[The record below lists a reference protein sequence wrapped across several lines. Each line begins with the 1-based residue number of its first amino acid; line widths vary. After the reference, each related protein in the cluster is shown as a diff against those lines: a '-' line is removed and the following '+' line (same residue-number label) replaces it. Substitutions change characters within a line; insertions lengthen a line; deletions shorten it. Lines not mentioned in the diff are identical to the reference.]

1 MKKILAVF
9 ISVLLIITA
18 IPINAFAEFVTGMS
32 GTYGALSYRIISN
45 EVTITGCDEEATGEI
60 VIPSV
65 IDDCPVVI
73 IDSQAFRNCTEITS
87 VIIEDG
93 VFQIYNLA
101 FARCVALRRVSIPK
115 SVNSISDSAFAYC
128 TVIEEFIVDSE
139 NTYYSSIENTLVD
152 IRTKTLVA
160 STKERIIPSSEQ
172 IKKIGSYALSG
183 AISKTDIYIPINIT
197 YINYSAIDEWDT
209 LETVWFQGTED
220 EKPTIDTSYDSN
232 NLSTKEWLYEK
243 CGIGLEHSYLNACE
257 NSCEICEYNRTAPH
271 VYDNNCDTDCN
282 ECEYVREFNGHDYN
296 NLCDADCNSCG
307 YIRTVPDHYY
317 SNICDTTCNWCGL
330 KRDVPPHVYDNAC
343 DTQCN
348 NCDYIRSVPAHKYE
362 DVCDATCNECGYIRE
377 NIHVYD
383 NACDTQ
389 CNVCNNTRVVPEHS
403 YETDLTCDICKYSK
417 KPDIPCADA
426 ITADSITLQSV
437 IGCEYSLDMENWQ
450 LSTIFTE
457 LKPNTTYTFYQRVA
471 ESKNS
476 YVSEVSEGLMVTTK
490 KGYTITYDANG
501 GINAPDL
508 QIKTEGITLTLSSQE
523 PTRLGYIFTGWAI
536 TVDGS
541 VVYSS
546 GDEYAADSD
555 IVLYAK
561 WIKICTNCQ
570 GVGEYG
576 KTETCETCAGEGVVY
591 TTCTNCDAYGNIKKQ
606 KQCTICS
613 GLGFTDNITVC
624 YCCRG
629 TGLETYYEDCRT
641 CGGDKK
647 IENNC
652 SACGADGTK
661 YNIYTCEICNGTGV
675 EKELKTIK
683 ITQCPETIT
692 FLEGKDILSVI
703 GGKITLYYDD
713 GTSQMMDMIPSMVT
727 GFDNT
732 LVGAQTL
739 TVTYNGKTDTYNI
752 EIIAKTLESI
762 AVTTLP
768 NTTHYLVGKD
778 SFSAEGGKVT
788 LYYNNDT
795 SDIINLNNSMV
806 SGFSNQTVGTQTLIV
821 TYNGKTDTFNITVDE
836 KSLTSILV
844 TAEPDKVSYLE
855 GESFSKTGMIVTA
868 YYNNDTSATI
878 TDYSISGYN
887 STPGSKTITVTY
899 NGKSDTFTVT
909 VLAKSLSSIAVT
921 TKPSKLTYTEGEMFD
936 KSGMVVT
943 AYYNN
948 NTSGV
953 VTDYT
958 VSGYTSTTGT
968 KTITVAYGG
977 KTATFTV
984 TVKPGVPQSVTS
996 SKFTVSGNKI
1006 SKISAGTTV
1015 STLLSGISEGTYCKV
1030 YDGTSVISGSSN
1042 VGTGMVVKIMDGN
1055 TVKAS
1060 YTVIVT
1066 GDTNGDGNITVTDMI
1081 AIKAHVLKK
1090 STLSGVYASAADT
1103 NGDDGISITDFIQVK
1118 AKILGKGSITAR

>member
-1 MKKILAVF
+1 MKRVVAVLISILLV
-9 ISVLLIITA
+9 ITTM
-18 IPINAFAEFVTGMS
+18 PINVFAEFVTGVS
-32 GTYGALSYRIISN
+32 GTYGVLSYRITSN
-45 EVTITGCDEEATGEI
+45 EVIITACDEEATGEI
-60 VIPSV
+60 VVPST
-65 IDDCPVVI
+65 INDFPVVL
-73 IDSQAFRNCTEITS
+73 IDSQAFQNCTEITS
-87 VIIEDG
+87 IIIKDG

-101 FARCVALRRVSIPK
+101 FARCVALRRVLIPK
-115 SVNSISDSAFAYC
+115 SVNSISSSAFAYC
-128 TVIEEFIVDSE
+128 TGIEEFIVDSE

-152 IRTKTLVA
+152 VRTKTLVA

-172 IKKIGSYALSG
+172 IEKVGSYALSG
-183 AISKTDIYIPINIT
+183 AISKTDIYMPINIT

-220 EKPTIDTSYDSN
+220 EKPTINTSYDSN

-243 CGIGLEHSYLNACE
+243 CGISLEHSYLNACD

-362 DVCDATCNECGYIRE
+362 DVCDVTCNECGYIRE

-383 NACDTQ
+383 NDCDEI
-389 CNVCNNTRVVPEHS
+389 CNNCDFTREVPEHS
-403 YETDLTCDICKYSK
+403 YGTDLTCDICKYSQ

-450 LSTIFTE
+450 SSTIFTE

-471 ESKNS
+471 ESENS
-476 YVSEVSEGLMVTTK
+476 YVSEISEGLTVTTK

-501 GINAPDL
+501 GTNAPNS
-508 QIKTEGITLTLSSQE
+508 QIKTEGVKLELSAQKPSRSE
-523 PTRLGYIFTGWAI
+523 YKFIGWA
-536 TVDGS
+536 TSSDGAVIYNAGDS
-541 VVYSS
+541 YSI
-546 GDEYAADSD
+546 DSD

-561 WIKICTNCQ
+561 WRKLCENCN
-570 GVGEYG
+570 GDG
-576 KTETCETCAGEGVVY
+576 K
-591 TTCTNCDAYGNIKKQ
+591 AYVS
-606 KQCTICS
+606 CS
-613 GLGFTDNITVC
+613 
-624 YCCRG
+624 R
-629 TGLETYYEDCRT
+629 
-641 CGGDKK
+641 CGGDGKVYNDIGDCRDCNGVGIWCQRCQAPSGPFTIGMRSCSMCGSTDFYFCGECGGSGNLLTEVSCSYCNSGMVEGNCAICEGTGTVKELYK
-647 IENNC
+647 IE
-652 SACGADGTK
+652 
-661 YNIYTCEICNGTGV
+661 
-675 EKELKTIK
+675 
-683 ITQCPETIT
+683 ITQLPESLT
-692 FLEGKDILSVI
+692 FLEGKDVFSVT

-752 EIIAKTLESI
+752 EIIAKALESI
-762 AVTTLP
+762 AITTLP
-768 NTTHYLVGKD
+768 NKTHYLVDKD

-795 SDIINLNNSMV
+795 SDVIDLNISMV
-806 SGFSNQTVGTQTLIV
+806 SGFSNQTVGVKTLTV
-821 TYNGKTDTFNITVDE
+821 TYKGKTDTFNITVDE
-836 KSLTSILV
+836 KTLTSISV
-844 TAEPDKVSYLE
+844 TVKPNKLSYLE
-855 GESFSKTGMIVTA
+855 GDNFSKTGLVVTA
-868 YYNNDTSATI
+868 YYDNDTSAAVSN
-878 TDYSISGYN
+878 YSISGY
-887 STPGSKTITVTY
+887 SATPGTKTITVTY

-921 TKPSKLTYTEGEMFD
+921 TKPSKLTYTEGKAFD

-953 VTDYT
+953 VTDYS
-958 VSGYTSTTGT
+958 VSGYTSTPGT
-968 KTITVAYGG
+968 KTITVTYGG
-977 KTATFTV
+977 KNATFTV
-984 TVKPGVPQSVTS
+984 TVKSGVPQSVTS
-996 SKFTVSGNKI
+996 SKFTISVNKI

-1015 STLLSGISEGTYCKV
+1015 SALLNGISEGAYCKV
-1030 YDGTSVISGSSN
+1030 YSGNSVVSSNSN

-1090 STLSGVYASAADT
+1090 STLSGVYATAADT
-1103 NGDDGISITDFIQVK
+1103 NGDSGISITDFIQVK